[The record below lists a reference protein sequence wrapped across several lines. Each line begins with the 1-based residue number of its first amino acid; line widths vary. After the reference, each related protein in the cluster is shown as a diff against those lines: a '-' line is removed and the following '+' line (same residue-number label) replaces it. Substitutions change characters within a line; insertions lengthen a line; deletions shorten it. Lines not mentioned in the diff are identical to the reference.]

1 MKSNFHAAGFHYQA
15 RRFIS
20 IFIVILLL
28 ATPLLAQRPTA
39 TPAKPQ
45 PQREAIA
52 RTPEPTF
59 ENLLGAD
66 IYKVYGEV
74 RNVGQLL
81 STGGAGE
88 IVDPIIKL
96 ADPPQQFKAI
106 VKFLKSNGEA
116 LADTRLFFASWPVHP
131 DVPSAF
137 VTIEFPTPEEAAKFE
152 PKLETF
158 LPTIIP
164 PVPEESESKP
174 NAPTTAKPT
183 ETKPPATPQVKDQS
197 RPTSTPAAQQ
207 VTERLQFVISH

>member
-1 MKSNFHAAGFHYQA
+1 MMKSNSYATAFLDQA
-15 RRFIS
+15 RRLIS
-20 IFIVILLL
+20 ILIVIPLL
-28 ATPLLAQRPTA
+28 ATTLLAQRPTA

-45 PQREAIA
+45 PQLEAIP
-52 RTPEPTF
+52 RTAEPTF
-59 ENLLGAD
+59 ENLLGVD

-96 ADPPQQFKAI
+96 ADPPPQFKAI

-116 LADTRLFFASWPVHP
+116 LADTRLFFASWPVRP

-137 VTIEFPTPEEAAKFE
+137 VTIEFPTPEEAAKFA

-158 LPTIIP
+158 LPTILP
-164 PVPEESESKP
+164 PVPIEPEPK
-174 NAPTTAKPT
+174 
-183 ETKPPATPQVKDQS
+183 
-197 RPTSTPAAQQ
+197 
-207 VTERLQFVISH
+207 